1 MPMTS
6 TEMIKLLLKNGF
18 KQVPGGKGSHKK
30 FINQSTGKCTV
41 VPDHKQELGK
51 GLEYKIFKQAG
62 LK

>member
-6 TEMIKLLLKNGF
+6 TEMIKLLKKNGF
-18 KQVPGGKGSHKK
+18 VQIAGGKGSHKK
-30 FINQSTGKCTV
+30 FYKSTI

-51 GLEYKIFKQAG
+51 GLEHRILKQAG